1 MTPAAGEGDADAADR
16 SARRRA
22 LKPESL
28 IAALVEG
35 GIEFIVVGGFAVAAH
50 GYPRATKDI
59 DICPNPTTENL
70 ARLADVLAAL
80 DAEPIGLG
88 DLGGEF
94 ELRPDR
100 AGLSGGGNRTLATRH
115 GRLDV
120 MQHLAGLGDEGGG
133 WAELRPHAVKRSFLG
148 YDCLFCGYSDLIRLK
163 RASGRP
169 QDAID
174 IENLKAARSEL

>member
-22 LKPESL
+22 LKPEPL

-88 DLGGEF
+88 DLGGVRAAP
-94 ELRPDR
+94 RP
-100 AGLSGGGNRTLATRH
+100 
-115 GRLDV
+115 
-120 MQHLAGLGDEGGG
+120 
-133 WAELRPHAVKRSFLG
+133 
-148 YDCLFCGYSDLIRLK
+148 
-163 RASGRP
+163 
-169 QDAID
+169 
-174 IENLKAARSEL
+174 